1 MDVKNE
7 NRLNMYLVVADY
19 LNAAPA
25 GTIASMPDFA
35 QTFAEFLSNLQIIQA
50 KSEAQSASRLGYRI
64 AKTAGKEE
72 VVGYA
77 MNMNDCI
84 AAYAVAI
91 SDAVLEQ
98 QMKFTKSN
106 LLKKR
111 DTATLD
117 DVQFL
122 LSKGIALLPDLTP
135 YGVAQVQ
142 IDTLTTAIATLST
155 NIPLPRNNIV
165 KNRMLTKEIED
176 QFFTCNGLIQRMDK
190 LVKILQLTD
199 NAFYTEYF
207 FSRKVVNNHG
217 RKLAVRGLVLDATG
231 NPVSSVTITV
241 PTLGKETKTSDRGY
255 YEFKN
260 LPKGMQRL
268 YFTRVD
274 YHTVH
279 RTVGII
285 AGERVQLDV
294 TMEAATNSQDVA

>member
-1 MDVKNE
+1 MNVKNE

-35 QTFAEFLSNLQIIQA
+35 QTFAEFLTNLQIIQA

-77 MNMNDCI
+77 MNMNNCI
-84 AAYAVAI
+84 AAYAEAI
-91 SDAVLEQ
+91 SDAVLEE
-98 QMKFTKSN
+98 QMKFTKSD

-122 LSKGIALLPDLTP
+122 HSKAITLLNNLTP
-135 YGVAQVQ
+135 YGVAQAQ
-142 IDTLTTAIATLST
+142 IDTFKSAIITFTT

-165 KNRMLTKEIED
+165 KNKMLTKDIEEH
-176 QFFTCNGLIQRMDK
+176 FIICNDLTVRMDK
-190 LVKILQLTD
+190 LVKILRLTD
-199 NAFYTEYF
+199 KAFCTEYF

-231 NPVSSVTITV
+231 NPVSNVTVTV

-268 YFTRVD
+268 YFARVD
-274 YHTVH
+274 YQAVN